1 MKSGIL
7 TINAGSSSIKFAL
20 FAIDGGGSGL
30 ARRAALLGQIDNIG
44 AAHVQARL
52 MAQGASGE
60 PFPEITLAA
69 DMQHREAFAAL
80 LDWLATHDA
89 GWRIVAVGH
98 RVVHGGERYAQPM
111 RLTPEILAE
120 LSKLAA
126 LAPLHQPHNLAGID
140 ALSALLPE
148 AVQIACFDTAFHRTQ
163 PRLAQLFALP
173 RALSDAGVKRYGFH
187 GLSYEYIAHVLP
199 EYTAH
204 ADARVIVA
212 HLGNGASLCAM
223 QGRRSQA
230 TSMGFT
236 AIDGLMMG
244 TRSGALDPGV
254 VLYLLENKGM
264 DVKALT
270 HLLYQESGLLG
281 VSGISQ
287 DMRVL
292 LASEDP
298 AAAEAIELF
307 CYRAIGYIGS
317 LAAAIGGL
325 DVLVF
330 TGGIGEH
337 AGEIRR
343 RIAQGCAWLGLT
355 LDAAANAANTAG
367 QTRISAAE
375 SRVEALVV
383 PTDEEWMIAQHCA
396 ALLGA

>member
-20 FAIDGGGSGL
+20 FAIDCGGNGL
-30 ARRAALLGQIDNIG
+30 ARRAALLGQIDNIC
-44 AAHVQARL
+44 ATHAQARL
-52 MAQGASGE
+52 TAQDARGE
-60 PFPEITLAA
+60 PFPAITLAA

-89 GWRIVAVGH
+89 GWHIVAVGH
-98 RVVHGGERYAQPM
+98 RVVHGGELYAQPV
-111 RLTPEILAE
+111 RLTPEILTE
-120 LSKLAA
+120 LSKLTA
-126 LAPLHQPHNLAGID
+126 LAPLHQPHNLAGIE

-148 AVQIACFDTAFHRTQ
+148 AAQIACFDTAFHRTQ

-199 EYTAH
+199 EYTAR

-223 QGRRSQA
+223 QGRRSHA

-254 VLYLLENKGM
+254 VLYLLESKGM
-264 DVKALT
+264 DVKTLT
-270 HLLYQESGLLG
+270 HLLYRESGLLG
-281 VSGISQ
+281 VSGISP

-292 LASEDP
+292 VASEDP

-307 CYRAIGYIGS
+307 CYRAIGHIGS

-343 RIAQGCAWLGLT
+343 RIAQGCSWLGLR
-355 LDAAANAANTAG
+355 LDAAANTTG
-367 QTRISAAE
+367 QTRISTAD

-396 ALLGA
+396 ALLGR

>member
-1 MKSGIL
+1 
-7 TINAGSSSIKFAL
+7 
-20 FAIDGGGSGL
+20 
-30 ARRAALLGQIDNIG
+30 
-44 AAHVQARL
+44 
-52 MAQGASGE
+52 
-60 PFPEITLAA
+60 
-69 DMQHREAFAAL
+69 MQHREAFAAL
-80 LDWLATHDA
+80 LSWLTAHDE

-98 RVVHGGERYAQPM
+98 RVVHGGELYAQPV

-120 LSKLAA
+120 LSTLTA
-126 LAPLHQPHNLAGID
+126 LAPLHQPHNLAGVD
-140 ALSALLPE
+140 ALSNLLPS
-148 AVQIACFDTAFHRTQ
+148 AAQIACFDTAFHRTQ

-173 RALSDAGVKRYGFH
+173 RALSDAGIKRYGFH

-199 EYTAH
+199 DYTTR

-244 TRSGALDPGV
+244 TRSGTLDPGV

-264 DVKALT
+264 NVEALT

-287 DMRVL
+287 DMCIL
-292 LASEDP
+292 LASKDP
-298 AAAEAIELF
+298 AATEAIELF
-307 CYRAIGYIGS
+307 CYRAISYIGS

-325 DVLVF
+325 DALVF

-337 AGEIRR
+337 ASEIRR

-355 LDAAANAANTAG
+355 LDTTANATG

-375 SRVEALVV
+375 SRVEALVI
-383 PTDEEWMIAQHCA
+383 TTNEEWMIAQHCA